1 MSDPFGARST
11 LETPLGSRT
20 IHRLDALA
28 SAGDVERLPYCIKVL
43 LESCLR
49 HCDGRIVTEEC
60 STCRGEGHVTNER
73 TLQIKVPPGVD
84 SGSQLRITGEGEAGP
99 LGGPAGDLYVVLRA
113 KEHALFRRD
122 GTHLFCE
129 IPVSVPQA
137 TLGATLAF
145 LSSRYLLRDWI
156 QTKFGDKLATINKG
170 VEKDGAFYLFSLR
183 LIPVFPFFLIN
194 LLMGLTPMSVSRY
207 YITSQ
212 IGMLPGTAVF
222 LNAGTQLAEIDSLS
236 GIVSPSVLLSF
247 ALLGIFPIVAKWLMG
262 KFRSAPVAE

>member
-1 MSDPFGARST
+1 MSKKMILGIVLVVTIILLGVNFGQYLT
-11 LETPLGSRT
+11 LENAKAQQAVLNDYIDSNFIAAAAIYFVAYVMITAFSIPGAAVVTLLGA
-20 IHRLDALA
+20 ALFGFWNSLLLVSFA
-28 SAGDVERLPYCIKVL
+28 SAI
-43 LESCLR
+43 
-49 HCDGRIVTEEC
+49 
-60 STCRGEGHVTNER
+60 
-73 TLQIKVPPGVD
+73 
-84 SGSQLRITGEGEAGP
+84 
-99 LGGPAGDLYVVLRA
+99 
-113 KEHALFRRD
+113 
-122 GTHLFCE
+122 
-129 IPVSVPQA
+129 
-137 TLGATLAF
+137 GATLAF

-247 ALLGIFPIVAKWLMG
+247 ALLGIFPIVAKWLMN
-262 KFRSAPVAE
+262 KFRSAPVVE